1 MDATRLLLI
10 LLSFFLICFVLVII
24 LIIKA
29 PEYIENNEGLM
40 VPRDSSI
47 LAKKHRKKKL

>member
-29 PEYIENNEGLM
+29 PEYIENDEGLM
-40 VPRDSSI
+40 ISRDSSS
-47 LAKKHRKKKL
+47 KSKNQRKKKL